1 MTALAAV
8 PVRLITLQLAARN
21 EHRMA
26 SHELPNPEDQ
36 ESLILDN
43 DDLTPARRVAC
54 LEKLLGSDVCRRL
67 GIYPIGD
74 DFVLSVVIP
83 VYNEATTIKDIV
95 AQVQSTRLPLE
106 IILVDDGSS
115 DGSREVLE
123 QLRNDEDC
131 RVIFHEKNQGK
142 GAALKTG
149 FAAATGDVIVI
160 QDADREYDPQ
170 DFRFLLQPILEGHAD
185 VVYGSRYSG
194 PDGAVSPMWHRAANQ
209 FITFCSVLA
218 SGYKFTDVET
228 CYKMFRREM
237 MKDVIPTLR
246 EKRFGIE
253 IELTFKLLK
262 TGARFYERPIR
273 YHRRSYAE
281 GKKIGWRDGIAALWC
296 IFRYS
301 LGF

>member
-1 MTALAAV
+1 MTSHEIPNQPPGALDDCLRDLV
-8 PVRLITLQLAARN
+8 SQVTNDDQLA
-21 EHRMA
+21 
-26 SHELPNPEDQ
+26 
-36 ESLILDN
+36 
-43 DDLTPARRVAC
+43 PARRVAC
-54 LEKLLGSDVCRRL
+54 LQKLLGHDVCRRL
-67 GIYPIGD
+67 GIYPIDG

-83 VYNEATTIKDIV
+83 VYNEAATIRDIV
-95 AQVQSTRLPLE
+95 RQVQSTGLPLE

-115 DGSREVLE
+115 DGSREVLQ
-123 QLRNDEDC
+123 QLQSEHEC
-131 RVIFHEKNQGK
+131 RVFFHEKNQGK

-149 FAAATGDVIVI
+149 FSAATGDVIVI
-160 QDADREYDPQ
+160 QDADKEYDPQ
-170 DFRFLLQPILEGHAD
+170 DFRYLLQPILEGHAD

-194 PDGAVSPMWHRAANQ
+194 PDGAVSPVWHRTANQ

-228 CYKMFRREM
+228 CYKMFRRELL
-237 MKDVIPTLR
+237 KDVIPTLR

-253 IELTFKLLK
+253 IELTFKMLK

-296 IFRYS
+296 IFRYR